1 MKVLSARNL
10 MSEKLCSAMSLQLER
25 KVAAFPPPSEQSKKY
40 IQNFLVDIHSLIT
53 GKKIKELVYNNI

>member
-1 MKVLSARNL
+1 

-53 GKKIKELVYNNI
+53 SKKIKELVYNII